1 MQVCHDGYN
10 WFGLTGPGVSVV
22 RNQGYLSEMLTQYL
36 IHSNT
41 WCTLPHFA
49 LGVRKNAE
57 LHLLKRNCSNS
68 EQAAIAGDNALL
80 STFHDMILFSVQVLL
95 EYDLKCLI

>member
-1 MQVCHDGYN
+1 MVVTT
-10 WFGLTGPGVSVV
+10 GLVFTGAGVSVV

-57 LHLLKRNCSNS
+57 LHLLERNCSNS